1 MWWLRLIVVLLV
13 FLSPIAKAAPPTS
26 IFCDQCG
33 KGFSSQQGCYQHFYR
48 AHERNAGSDARNQTK
63 APDDTVV
70 FEMTC
75 DLCGN
80 FRTPF
85 RQILE
90 HHQAR
95 LCSSLKPRPSPPS
108 VETSSKRRR
117 ANSTVWMMDD
127 RIVGAKSLTASVEH
141 LNLTQRRELCWATAV
156 MESGVSLPTA
166 QRFINL
172 ADRVTFQ
179 PQEEVKPVMVKI
191 KTVMS
196 RLKNPGSRFYP
207 STPWDKH
214 IIHVR
219 LFEVHDSICK

>member
-13 FLSPIAKAAPPTS
+13 LLSPIAKATIPTS

-33 KGFSSQQGCYQHFYR
+33 KGFSSQQGCYQHFNR
-48 AHERNAGSDARNQTK
+48 THGRSAGSDPRNRSN
-63 APDDTVV
+63 APDDTVI
-70 FEMTC
+70 FEMAC

-90 HHQAR
+90 HHQTR
-95 LCSSLKPRPSPPS
+95 LCSSLKPRAFPPS
-108 VETSSKRRR
+108 VETTSSKRQRL
-117 ANSTVWMMDD
+117 NSAVWMMDD
-127 RIVGAKSLTASVEH
+127 RVVGAKGLTASLEH
-141 LNLTQRRELCWATAV
+141 LSLTKRRELCWATAV

-179 PQEEVKPVMVKI
+179 PQEEVKPVM
-191 KTVMS
+191 
-196 RLKNPGSRFYP
+196 KNPGSRFYP
-207 STPWDKH
+207 STPWDRH
-214 IIHVR
+214 IIRVR
-219 LFEVHDSICK
+219 LF

>member
-33 KGFSSQQGCYQHFYR
+33 KGFSSQQGCYQHFNR
-48 AHERNAGSDARNQTK
+48 THGRSAGSDPRNRPN
-63 APDDTVV
+63 APDDTVI
-70 FEMTC
+70 FEMAC

-90 HHQAR
+90 DHKTR
-95 LCSSLKPRPSPPS
+95 LCSSLKPRALPPS

-117 ANSTVWMMDD
+117 PNSTVWMMDD
-127 RIVGAKSLTASVEH
+127 RVVGAKGLTASLEH
-141 LNLTQRRELCWATAV
+141 LSLTQRRELCWATAV

-179 PQEEVKPVMVKI
+179 PQEEVNPAMVKI

-196 RLKNPGSRFYP
+196 RLKSPGNRFYP
-207 STPWDKH
+207 STPWDRH
-214 IIHVR
+214 IIRVR
-219 LFEVHDSICK
+219 LFEMHDSICK

>member
-1 MWWLRLIVVLLV
+1 M
-13 FLSPIAKAAPPTS
+13 AKATIPTS

-33 KGFSSQQGCYQHFYR
+33 KGFSSQQGCYQHFNKTHR
-48 AHERNAGSDARNQTK
+48 SSAGSDPRNQAN
-63 APDDTVV
+63 APDDTVI

-75 DLCGN
+75 ELCGN
-80 FRTPF
+80 FRTQF

-90 HHQAR
+90 HHQTR
-95 LCSSLKPRPSPPS
+95 VCSSLKPRASPPS
-108 VETSSKRRR
+108 EETSSKRRR
-117 ANSTVWMMDD
+117 PNSTVWMMDD
-127 RIVGAKSLTASVEH
+127 RIIGAKGLTASHEH

-207 STPWDKH
+207 STPWDRH
-214 IIHVR
+214 ITRVS
-219 LFEVHDSICK
+219 FT